1 MPSSIATKSSKI
13 SPKVSVIIPVYNR
26 EKYLNQA
33 IESVLN
39 QTFQDF
45 EIIAVD
51 DGSTHRSPELLK
63 EWAKKGPRIRIAFHE
78 KNRGESAARNTALSI
93 VRGEWVM
100 PLDSDDA
107 LHPQALE
114 KLLKVAE
121 EEEGYFV
128 GSAILLCFNRKGNL
142 VPWRLDPPVRKI
154 QGETINYNST
164 FFLSKKR
171 LPPIQP
177 FLPYSKVK
185 EFSLAFTEDCHFG
198 EDAEFFYHLL
208 RTGLKFKLLREPLY
222 LYRLAPGVLTSPSQ
236 ATKNFHHLIGVYE
249 RLLQNPG
256 FSPEEKVLFQKR
268 IKSLQREQ
276 KYHNFTFALKR
287 RAFLEAFKTFL
298 HHPWVLP
305 LLLWRMPRSLSYRL
319 AAKLKGGHIK

>member
-1 MPSSIATKSSKI
+1 M

-51 DGSTHRSPELLK
+51 DGSTDRSPELLK
-63 EWAKKGPRIRIAFHE
+63 EWAKKDSRIRVAFHE
-78 KNRGESAARNTALSI
+78 KNMGVSAARNTALSMI
-93 VRGEWVM
+93 RGKWLI

-128 GSAILLCFNRKGNL
+128 GSAILICFDRDGEL
-142 VPWRLDPPVRKI
+142 VSWHVKPPLR
-154 QGETINYNST
+154 NSLGKT
-164 FFLSKKR
+164 VIYDISSCLKKD
-171 LPPIQP
+171 LPLIKPL
-177 FLPYSKVK
+177 LPYSKVK
-185 EFSLAFTEDCHFG
+185 ESCLAYTEGCQFG

-249 RLLQNPG
+249 RLLQHPG

-276 KYHNFTFALKR
+276 KYQIFTFALKR
-287 RAFLEAFKTFL
+287 RAFFEAFKAFL
-298 HHPWVLP
+298 CHPWVLP
-305 LLLWRMPRSLSYRL
+305 LLLWRMPRSLSYHL
-319 AAKLKGGHIK
+319 AVKLKGGTIK

>member
-1 MPSSIATKSSKI
+1 M

-26 EKYLNQA
+26 EKYFNQA

-51 DGSTHRSPELLK
+51 DGSTDRSPGLLR
-63 EWAKKGPRIRIAFHE
+63 EWDNKDSRIRVAFHE
-78 KNRGESAARNTALSI
+78 KNRGVSAARNTALSM

-100 PLDSDDA
+100 LLDSDDA

-128 GSAILLCFNRKGNL
+128 GCAILLCFDRNGEL
-142 VPWRLDPPVRKI
+142 VPWRMDPPI
-154 QGETINYNST
+154 ETH
-164 FFLSKKR
+164 SKVITVYENVYSCFKNKV
-171 LPPIQP
+171 PPIKLFVP
-177 FLPYSKVK
+177 SSMIK
-185 EFSLAFTEDCHFG
+185 EFALTFNEGCQAG
-198 EDAEFFYHLL
+198 EDVEFFCHLFC
-208 RTGLKFKLLREPLY
+208 TGLKFKLLREPLY
-222 LYRLAPGVLTSPSQ
+222 LYRLSPNALTSPVQ
-236 ATKNFHHLIGVYE
+236 ATKNFQHLLGVYE
-249 RLLQNPG
+249 RLLEHPG
-256 FSPEEKVLFQKR
+256 FSPEEKALFQKMVR
-268 IKSLQREQ
+268 YLHREY
-276 KYHNFTFALKR
+276 KYQIFTLALKR
-287 RAFLEAFKTFL
+287 RSFLEAFKAFL
-298 HHPWVLP
+298 CHPWVLP